1 MQILK
6 VLSRLLDYPNEDAGR
21 HQGDVA
27 LAISNA
33 TEISPDMRSQ
43 LLETMRDIYQQD
55 LLEAEEKY
63 SALFDQGRALSLH
76 LFEHVH
82 GESRDRGQAMVE
94 LMQVYEDKGLTLD
107 QRELPDFIPLFL
119 EFLSRLPAMDAREW
133 LADVSPIL
141 ARLAARLRERQSSYA
156 NLFAAMLMICGQT
169 SLIEQQQADIANEE
183 RDDTPEA
190 LDREWEE
197 AAVTF
202 SPPDNCS
209 SKPARDPN
217 QQQALNWVDPVPSH
231 NQQPNHNQ
239 QIGGQ
244 R

>member
-217 QQQALNWVDPVPSH
+217 QQQALNWVNPVS
-231 NQQPNHNQ
+231 NHNQ